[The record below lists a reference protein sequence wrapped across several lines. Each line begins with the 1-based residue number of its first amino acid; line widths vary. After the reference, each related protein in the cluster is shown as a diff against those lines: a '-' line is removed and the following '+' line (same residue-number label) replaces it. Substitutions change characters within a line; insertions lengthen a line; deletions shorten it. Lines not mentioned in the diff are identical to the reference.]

1 MLLDISPSISAADLC
16 TKEESKLSKRAND
29 IKPGGVISR
38 EKKQD
43 ALETLNDPGE
53 WNDSRDMDVKVMH
66 ACRD

>member
-16 TKEESKLSKRAND
+16 AKEESKLSKCAND

-38 EKKQD
+38 EKQD
-43 ALETLNDPGE
+43 VLETLNDLGE